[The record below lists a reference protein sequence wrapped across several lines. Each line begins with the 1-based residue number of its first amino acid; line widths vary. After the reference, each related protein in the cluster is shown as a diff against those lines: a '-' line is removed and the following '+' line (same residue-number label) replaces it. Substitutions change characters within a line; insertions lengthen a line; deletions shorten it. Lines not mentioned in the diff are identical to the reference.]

1 MSEYA
6 RTLLWVAVGGL
17 LGNLIAYWWVSRK

>member
-6 RTLLWVAVGGL
+6 RTLLLVILGGL
-17 LGNLIAYWWVSRK
+17 IGNLIAYWWVSRK